1 MCDKVFILNMRTLFF
16 EVFMKRL
23 IKLLLVIA
31 WMFMIFS
38 FSNQNGEQSTS
49 TSDGVL
55 DRLVSIFVDDEIDEN
70 EKEIIIDKY
79 TGFIRKT
86 AHFMIYFILGILV
99 FSLLLEFKINHIVI
113 ITTFICML
121 YAASDEIHQ
130 SFIPGR
136 SCEIRDVL
144 IDTSGSFLSSCLCFL
159 IYKKNIKK
167 V

>member
-1 MCDKVFILNMRTLFF
+1 
-16 EVFMKRL
+16 MKRL

-144 IDTSGSFLSSCLCFL
+144 IDTSGSFLSICLCFL

>member
-1 MCDKVFILNMRTLFF
+1 
-16 EVFMKRL
+16 MKRL

-31 WMFMIFS
+31 WMLMIFS
-38 FSNQNGEQSTS
+38 FSNQNGDDSTS
-49 TSDGVL
+49 LSDVFVTKTIDVFNDG
-55 DRLVSIFVDDEIDEN
+55 DIDSNKKNIYIFVV
-70 EKEIIIDKY
+70 
-79 TGFIRKT
+79 RKT